1 MAVRLPTLEQIDDL
15 GSDFGLVLTADEV
28 AAFQQA
34 FKGPLASY
42 SRLEELVPPALA
54 PVAPRSPGYRPPAAE
69 NPYGAWY
76 WKTDIKTG
84 SEGLLSGKKVAIKD
98 NICVAGVPMMNG
110 SALLEGY
117 VPEIDATV
125 VTRILDAGGTIA
137 GKAACED
144 LCFSGA
150 SHTCASG
157 VIRNPHNPAH
167 SAGGSSGGSAAL
179 VAAGEVPMALGGDQ
193 GGSIRTP
200 SSWCGVYGLKPTWGL
215 VPTTG
220 SMPISFSV
228 DHCGPMCASV
238 EDVARLLTVIA
249 GHDGWDTRTIAAR
262 TGDYMGALTKPARG
276 LRIGILREG
285 FGHPE
290 SDPAV
295 NEKVRQAIAALA
307 KGGIESAE
315 ISVPWHLDGPHVWS
329 GIILEGA
336 AEMML
341 KGYGVGNN
349 VQGYYPLSMQEALA
363 RGMGSRINDVSPTVK
378 LVLMLGEY
386 MHRNYH
392 GRYHSKAQNLRV
404 LLRRAYDEA
413 LQQFDAL
420 AMPTIPFTATPIP
433 PPDAPLNTVID
444 TALNMQANTCS
455 FDVSGHP
462 AFTVPCGRV
471 NGLPVGLMLVGQHF
485 EEATLIR
492 LATAIEAAGDW
503 KLNEGGKA

>member
-15 GSDFGLVLTADEV
+15 GSDFGLVLTAAEV

-42 SRLEELVPPALA
+42 GRLEELVPPALA
-54 PVAPRSPGYRPPAAE
+54 PVAPRSPGYRPGASE
-69 NPYGAWY
+69 NPNGAWY
-76 WKTDIKTG
+76 WKTDIKTRG
-84 SEGLLSGKKVAIKD
+84 EGLLSGKKVAIKD

-220 SMPISFSV
+220 SMPISYSL
-228 DHCGPMCASV
+228 DHCGPICASV

-249 GHDGWDTRTIAAR
+249 GHDGWDTRTIVAR
-262 TGDYMGALTKPARG
+262 TGDYMGALAKPAKG
-276 LRIGILREG
+276 LRIGILSEG

-295 NEKVRQAIAALA
+295 NEAVKQTIGRLA
-307 KGGIESAE
+307 KAGIESAE
-315 ISVPWHLDGPHVWS
+315 VSV
-329 GIILEGA
+329 
-336 AEMML
+336 
-341 KGYGVGNN
+341 
-349 VQGYYPLSMQEALA
+349 
-363 RGMGSRINDVSPTVK
+363 
-378 LVLMLGEY
+378 
-386 MHRNYH
+386 
-392 GRYHSKAQNLRV
+392 
-404 LLRRAYDEA
+404 
-413 LQQFDAL
+413 
-420 AMPTIPFTATPIP
+420 
-433 PPDAPLNTVID
+433 
-444 TALNMQANTCS
+444 
-455 FDVSGHP
+455 
-462 AFTVPCGRV
+462 
-471 NGLPVGLMLVGQHF
+471 
-485 EEATLIR
+485 
-492 LATAIEAAGDW
+492 
-503 KLNEGGKA
+503 

>member
-1 MAVRLPTLEQIDDL
+1 MVVRVPTLEQINDL
-15 GSDFGLVLTADEV
+15 GSDFGLVLTADE
-28 AAFQQA
+28 AASFQQA

-42 SRLEELVPPALA
+42 GRLDELVPPALA
-54 PVAPRSPGYRPPAAE
+54 PVAPRSPGYRPPPSE

-76 WKTDIKTG
+76 WKTNIETA
-84 SEGLLSGKKVAIKD
+84 SEGLLSGKRVAIKD

-125 VTRILDAGGTIA
+125 VTRILAAGGTVA

-150 SHTCASG
+150 SHTC
-157 VIRNPHNPAH
+157 
-167 SAGGSSGGSAAL
+167 GGSGAL
-179 VAAGEVPMALGGDQ
+179 VASGEVPMALGGDQ

-220 SMPISFSV
+220 SMPISYSV
-228 DHCGPMCASV
+228 DHCGPMGATV
-238 EDVARLLTVIA
+238 EDVARLRAVIA

-262 TGDYMGALTKPARG
+262 TGDYMAALGKPARG
-276 LRIGILREG
+276 LRVGILREG

-295 NEKVRQAIAALA
+295 NDKVRQGIEALA
-307 KGGIESAE
+307 KIGVESAE

-349 VQGYYPLSMQEALA
+349 IHGYYPLSMQEAFA
-363 RGMGSRINDVSPTVK
+363 RGMGTRINDVSPTVK

-404 LLRRAYDEA
+404 LLRQAYNAA
-413 LQQFDAL
+413 LEKYHAL
-420 AMPTIPFTATPIP
+420 VMPTIPFTATPIP
-433 PPDAPLNTVID
+433 PPDAPL
-444 TALNMQANTCS
+444 
-455 FDVSGHP
+455 G
-462 AFTVPCGRV
+462 
-471 NGLPVGLMLVGQHF
+471 
-485 EEATLIR
+485 
-492 LATAIEAAGDW
+492 
-503 KLNEGGKA
+503 